1 MDGTILVTGVTGVT
15 GATGTLGR
23 PLVERLLAD
32 GARVRVLSRRP
43 RPQGDEREYVWAEGD
58 LATGAGLDTA
68 VEGVSA
74 IVHCAT
80 NVRNDTQATRRLCEA
95 ARKTGAPHLVY
106 ISIVGIERVPFPCC
120 RSKLASERV
129 VTDSGLPWTIVRATQ
144 FHDLVARLTTAQ
156 RRLPV
161 VLVPSGFRFQPIAVG
176 EVAER
181 LAELARAAP
190 AGRVPDLAG
199 PEIRDAREF
208 ARLTLRATG
217 RRRSLVPLRLPGKAF
232 RGFRAGGS
240 LAPDRAVGKGTFAE
254 YLEAWVR
261 ARQ

>member
-1 MDGTILVTGVTGVT
+1 MDGTILVT

-43 RPQGDEREYVWAEGD
+43 RPQGDERDCVWAEGD
-58 LATGAGLDTA
+58 LTTGAGLDAA

-80 NVRNDTQATRRLCEA
+80 NARNDTQTTRRLAEA
-95 ARKTGAPHLVY
+95 ARKAGTPHLVY
-106 ISIVGIERVPFPCC
+106 ISIVGIEQVPFPYY

-129 VTDSGLPWTIVRATQ
+129 VMDSGLPWTIVRATQ
-144 FHDLVARLTTAQ
+144 FHDLVALLTTAQ
-156 RRLPV
+156 RLLPV

-199 PEIRDAREF
+199 PEIRDAREL

-217 RRRSLVPLRLPGKAF
+217 RRRPLVPVWLPGKAF
-232 RGFRAGGS
+232 RGFRAGGN
-240 LAPDRAVGKGTFAE
+240 LAPERAVGKVTFTE
-254 YLEAWVR
+254 YLEARVR
-261 ARQ
+261 GRR